1 MARPVTSTTPRTDDF
16 RVVDLAKFRRHGGRR
31 VGVSGTLTWRHR
43 GEFQASIAYR
53 LESRG
58 LRLLY
63 RTTLRSGAVRDV
75 NELIRLVATELH
87 FGGVRQWFLCP
98 SCARRCRLLY
108 GGTYFRC
115 RLCVGAYYE
124 LQYET
129 APYRAL
135 RRRWRIR
142 QQIEDRSGDEWAFGL
157 DDGFPPRPPRM
168 HGKTYRRLEAL
179 DAELDGRCTEYEKGM
194 TVYARERRSPR
205 PAGARRRAN
214 QGMLRQAPAY
224 RSARLRIPGELE
236 QIVSGE

>member
-16 RVVDLAKFRRHGGRR
+16 HVVDLAEFRRHGGRR
-31 VGVSGTLTWRHR
+31 GGVSGTLTWRHR

-124 LQYET
+124 SQYET

-142 QQIEDRSGDEWAFGL
+142 SRLEARSGDEWPFGL

-168 HGKTYRRLEAL
+168 HRRTFERLEAL
-179 DAELDGRCTEYEKGM
+179 DAELAFDAELARAGKKGW
-194 TVYARERRSPR
+194 
-205 PAGARRRAN
+205 
-214 QGMLRQAPAY
+214 
-224 RSARLRIPGELE
+224 
-236 QIVSGE
+236 